1 MTTAQAVLVAALCVA
16 LASAETLHGIV
27 RTLWLNRW
35 LGKAKALRWSAVSGA
50 GLAFA
55 VCWLFVPAIGLHT
68 PVGALALGI
77 GLATFMA
84 AFDIALARWLLRRAW
99 PKVWA
104 DFNPAT
110 GNYLLWGLLALM
122 VFPLVIGRWLV

>member
-16 LASAETLHGIV
+16 LAGAETLHGIV

-35 LGKAKALRWSAVSGA
+35 LGQARALRWSAVSGA

-68 PVGALALGI
+68 PAGALALGF

-99 PKVWA
+99 PNVWS

-110 GNYLLWGLLALM
+110 GNSLLWGLLALM